1 LRFSIALLL
10 AAGCFVPVETTW
22 SAFARA
28 DELPPLP
35 SSPSSDAVSS
45 PPSGSPPAASAPAQ
59 PRAVTV
65 HVVTNAAALQV
76 LFRPASA
83 TSPPSSSALA
93 DFRPYTASCMAP
105 CDLQLPPGDYV
116 VALSRAGGKAYEEAT
131 PLALRTATTI
141 DATYDSHS
149 SIRVTGAVFLS
160 TFVPVGLLLAL
171 VGATSGTET
180 CTNGLGA
187 NQCSTTPETGI
198 VAAGVVSIGIGLVL
212 GTAFL
217 LQHDQSSVQVV
228 SAPGPLATP
237 GGPSERAAGA
247 NGLALRFAF

>member
-1 LRFSIALLL
+1 M
-10 AAGCFVPVETTW
+10 V
-22 SAFARA
+22 
-28 DELPPLP
+28 
-35 SSPSSDAVSS
+35 
-45 PPSGSPPAASAPAQ
+45 SAPAQ
-59 PRAVTV
+59 RRTVTV

-76 LFRPASA
+76 LFRPESA
-83 TSPPSSSALA
+83 TSPPSSDASA
-93 DFRPYTASCMAP
+93 DFRQYTASCMAP
-105 CDLQLPPGDYV
+105 CSLELPPGDYV

-171 VGATSGTET
+171 VGAAATTET
-180 CTNGLGA
+180 CAGGFGA
-187 NQCSTTPETGI
+187 DECTTTPETGI
-198 VAAGVVSIGIGLVL
+198 IAVGVVSIGIGAVL

-217 LQHDQSSVQVV
+217 LQHDQSSVQIV
-228 SAPGPLATP
+228 SATGALTTH
-237 GGPSERAAGA
+237 GGPSERASGV